1 MYILMYLHNF
11 ELLKV
16 KSLFCL
22 IYDVFMEHYIN
33 NFPFK
38 KSILSLNIHMIL
50 GISRTVG
57 TQYEMTHIII
67 T

>member
-38 KSILSLNIHMIL
+38 KSLNIHMIL